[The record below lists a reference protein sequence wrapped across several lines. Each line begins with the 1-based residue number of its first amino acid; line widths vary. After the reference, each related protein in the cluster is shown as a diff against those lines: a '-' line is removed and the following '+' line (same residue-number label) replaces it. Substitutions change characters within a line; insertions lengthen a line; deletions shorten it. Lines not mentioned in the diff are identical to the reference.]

1 MRKLRCRWSSYIS
14 AYISL
19 GAGTYVGMSK
29 VPVISQFNKFINL
42 LDLIQCSQNPM
53 EIIPSTSKDP
63 LAV

>member
-1 MRKLRCRWSSYIS
+1 MQMVKLHLC
-14 AYISL
+14 ISL
-19 GAGTYVGMSK
+19 YVGMSK